1 MARTVGSAAEETRE
15 RILDA
20 ARRLFVERGYAGT
33 SIRDIAEDLR
43 MTKGSLYY
51 HFSSKEE
58 LLNALMTPLVA
69 EQDGFVTDLRA
80 AGTMTA
86 GLLARLVDIF
96 DEHASLL
103 RSLFGDPSVV
113 REMVVRHQ
121 LPERLIALQRVIGGG
136 DEPTAVL
143 RGRCVLGVI
152 HAGVL
157 AVGDL
162 RAKAS
167 QCTGEPYAQRSRL
180 TGEQKAFVIA
190 AAMAV
195 LAVPA
200 GQARA
205 ARGEAAPTADARVA
219 GIPVRGRRS

>member
-15 RILDA
+15 RILDV

-69 EQDGFVTDLRA
+69 EQDAFVTDLRA

-113 REMVVRHQ
+113 REMMVRHQ

-136 DEPTAVL
+136 DDPTAVL

-157 AVGDL
+157 AAGDPS
-162 RAKAS
+162 AKAS
-167 QCTGEPYAQRSRL
+167 HCVGEPHAQRSRL

-200 GQARA
+200 GPD
-205 ARGEAAPTADARVA
+205 RGEAAPTTDARVA

>member
-1 MARTVGSAAEETRE
+1 MARTVGSAAEETRQ
-15 RILDA
+15 RILDV
-20 ARRLFVERGYAGT
+20 ARQLFVERGYAGT
-33 SIRDIAEDLR
+33 SIRDIAEELR

-58 LLNALMTPLVA
+58 LLHALMTPLVT
-69 EQDGFVTDLRA
+69 EQDAFVTDLRA

-86 GLLARLVDIF
+86 GLLTRLVDIF

-113 REMVVRHQ
+113 REMMVRHQ
-121 LPERLIALQRVIGGG
+121 LPERLVALQRVIGGG
-136 DEPTAVL
+136 DDPTAVL

-157 AVGDL
+157 AENGPS
-162 RAKAS
+162 AKVAR
-167 QCTGEPYAQRSRL
+167 CVGEPYAQRPRL

-190 AAMAV
+190 AALAV

-200 GQARA
+200 GSMDPA
-205 ARGEAAPTADARVA
+205 AGLGPLGAA
-219 GIPVRGRRS
+219 ILHL